1 MGKVDLAAGILEL
14 ALNETSV
21 QSLQKKMDL
30 TPKTLDDQVRMLK
43 SKKLVD
49 SLGSGKTI
57 RTTKRGTQFLDL
69 YKSIHA
75 RYLTIQA

>member
-21 QSLQKKMDL
+21 QSLQKKMDV
-30 TPKTLDDQVRMLK
+30 TSKTLEEQLRMLE

-49 SLGSGKTI
+49 SLKAGKTI
-57 RTTKRGTQFLDL
+57 RTTKRGTKFLEL

-75 RYLTIQA
+75 RYLTVQA